1 VRSLAVLVAIAACA
15 LVAAGCGNLVA
26 AGQNLT
32 CVVLPDGA
40 PDCFGNNAD
49 GQAGHSAGTSPAA
62 PGAVQLPKGYGVAD
76 IDAGMGDPDG
86 DATVCAATAKT
97 GGTNVVRCW
106 GDDDH
111 GQLGRGTA
119 GAPSAK
125 PVAVDLGGGSSDT
138 VGVGAFSACALT
150 DAVYC
155 WGDNTHGQLGA
166 ATPGIKG
173 PAPVPG
179 TSKYRS
185 SDGQDSTP
193 VMLAVGELHVCA
205 GIASSITCWGQG
217 TSGQLGNGASADSA
231 TPVKLRLPA
240 KGDTVGVIS
249 AGGGFTCATISPA
262 DLGGDADWCWG
273 ANEAGQLGN
282 GTTAASNVPVRV
294 ALPEGTDPN
303 RLSVGHAH
311 ACTVDSAGAVWCW
324 GANGQGQLG
333 NGTTAASATPVRVPG
348 VKATLVAAGAIA
360 RGEPVAIERQPMAEA
375 DAIAHALAEASRA
388 IDARQSALTA
398 SEARL
403 RYIAD
408 ATPAMLWTATPDGRI
423 WASERWRAYTGLDR
437 TATLRGF
444 AAALHP
450 EDRDRVRAQWREA
463 LRTGTDFASEA
474 RVRRHDGAW
483 RWFQTHA
490 IAERD
495 GAGHVV
501 AWYGS
506 TSDVDDPGCVKSR
519 PLSPPR
525 HGNPRKRGTLRRLNR
540 GGANGGF
547 RRRGRPGAAVVVA
560 GKPR

>member
-1 VRSLAVLVAIAACA
+1 MRSLAVLVAIAGCA

-262 DLGGDADWCWG
+262 DLGGDAVWCWG
-273 ANEAGQLGN
+273 ANESGQLGN

-303 RLSVGHAH
+303 HLSVGHAH

-348 VKATLVAAGAIA
+348 VKATLVAAGADHTCA
-360 RGEPVAIERQPMAEA
+360 ATTQGRLRCWGGNALGQLGVAAGGPQVAPVAVPGIEGLRAPLKRAARITGRAEVGA
-375 DAIAHALAEASRA
+375 T
-388 IDARQSALTA
+388 LTA
-398 SEARL
+398 ATGSWPYAASYGYQWERL
-403 RYIAD
+403 AD
-408 ATPAMLWTATPDGRI
+408 DGWTSIEGGDAKR
-423 WASERWRAYTGLDR
+423 LK
-437 TATLRGF
+437 
-444 AAALHP
+444 
-450 EDRDRVRAQWREA
+450 VRANLAGEIV
-463 LRTGTDFASEA
+463 
-474 RVRRHDGAW
+474 RVVISGRNAW
-483 RWFQTHA
+483 T
-490 IAERD
+490 E
-495 GAGHVV
+495 
-501 AWYGS
+501 
-506 TSDVDDPGCVKSR
+506 T
-519 PLSPPR
+519 
-525 HGNPRKRGTLRRLNR
+525 
-540 GGANGGF
+540 
-547 RRRGRPGAAVVVA
+547 AVVETPSAKSKPLMIA
-560 GKPR
+560 G